1 MTYQSTFSDMIT
13 RLRNGQN
20 IRKLEISIKYSK
32 ECINILKILQKEGYI
47 LGYQILSSENKS
59 EILIFLKYIQY
70 KPVITN
76 IIKEKKNTHISL
88 LKIKDIMNKKLYRG
102 LGIIIVST
110 SHGVLSGD
118 ECLEKNT
125 GGILLLKVL

>member
-47 LGYQILSSENKS
+47 RGYQILSSENKS

-110 SHGVLSGD
+110 SYGVLSGD
-118 ECLEKNT
+118 QCLEKNT

>member
-20 IRKLEISIKYSK
+20 IRNLEISIKYSK

-47 LGYQILSSENKS
+47 RGYQILSSENKS

-70 KPVITN
+70 KPVITK

-110 SHGVLSGD
+110 SYGVLSGD
-118 ECLEKNT
+118 QCLEKNT

>member
-47 LGYQILSSENKS
+47 RGYQILSSENKS

-70 KPVITN
+70 KPVITK

>member
-47 LGYQILSSENKS
+47 RGYQILSSENKS

-118 ECLEKNT
+118 QCLEKNT

>member
-47 LGYQILSSENKS
+47 RGYQILSSENKS

-118 ECLEKNT
+118 ECLKKNT

>member
-47 LGYQILSSENKS
+47 RGYQILSSENKS